1 MTISYKVLGSSIRG
15 KVLWQTACLAFIWV
29 VWRERCVKIF
39 QDKVRTLEALLDV
52 IHFFA
57 SFCASCTTTFK
68 GISLNVFQ
76 LDWFLVCSLKGV
88 SQQGVI
94 SWEEIIHF
102 QALICFCIFPCGT
115 LLLYRFI
122 QYFGVANIP
131 FVQFFV
137 FWRIPLPS
145 FVLLDA

>member
-1 MTISYKVLGSSIRG
+1 MRRFYKALCPDVCLLYMDSGETVDHFFLHCPLALGLWYRLFRLANLDWVPLRNIYDMMTISYKVFGSSIRG
-15 KVLWQTACLAFIWV
+15 KVLWQTTCLAIIWV

-68 GISLNVFQ
+68 GISLHVFQ

-88 SQQGVI
+88 S
-94 SWEEIIHF
+94 
-102 QALICFCIFPCGT
+102 
-115 LLLYRFI
+115 
-122 QYFGVANIP
+122 
-131 FVQFFV
+131 
-137 FWRIPLPS
+137 
-145 FVLLDA
+145 